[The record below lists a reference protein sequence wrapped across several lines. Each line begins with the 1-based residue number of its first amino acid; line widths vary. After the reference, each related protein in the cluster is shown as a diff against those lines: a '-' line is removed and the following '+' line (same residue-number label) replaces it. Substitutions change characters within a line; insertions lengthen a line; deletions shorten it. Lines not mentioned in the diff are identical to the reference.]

1 VCAFSGGR
9 ARSSVLGVRP
19 SASIRLRCWVPGSRC
34 QIAGTRYLVPGTGHQ
49 VECPSHASKNPHT
62 ECARLVPSKPRGP
75 RPILAGP
82 PPPPPPGPRDHHL
95 GIDASRPPPR
105 VSTCGHPSPTP
116 SLRATA
122 VSADGTSGSPLQ
134 TPCHSG
140 QKPLRS
146 GSTPDAVVSR
156 VDPIGQIVWLLR
168 HPDSAFPG
176 SIAQSSLPTH
186 PPWNTYPCLKN
197 LTLRTARVQSWP
209 RMPARSPAGV
219 TPSPRQPRVARP
231 VLPPAL
237 KNF

>member
-9 ARSSVLGVRP
+9 ARSLVLGVRP
-19 SASIRLRCWVPGSRC
+19 SASIRLRCRVPGPRC
-34 QIAGTRYLVPGTGHQ
+34 QIRYLVPGTGHQ
-49 VECPSHASKNPHT
+49 VEYPSHASKNPHT
-62 ECARLVPSKPRGP
+62 GYARLVPSKPRGP

-105 VSTCGHPSPTP
+105 VSTCGHPPPTP

-146 GSTPDAVVSR
+146 GNAPGRGSRSAVPRVYRSR
-156 VDPIGQIVWLLR
+156 QIVQPIR
-168 HPDSAFPG
+168 HPGPSWANLRSFHLYANCRTDWTP
-176 SIAQSSLPTH
+176 QTP
-186 PPWNTYPCLKN
+186 PPWVRKAIFPMSRLGPI
-197 LTLRTARVQSWP
+197 R
-209 RMPARSPAGV
+209 RSRNGG
-219 TPSPRQPRVARP
+219 
-231 VLPPAL
+231 
-237 KNF
+237 